1 MHNSFSIHFDA
12 YCYILIFVLF
22 KLTIFLAKIAHFV
35 LSNQN
40 TSICIRIHQNVCRMN
55 CANVLCTKLPKKWI
69 LLHFNRLKLK
79 NYLYLFVME
88 DPVVCK
94 IVLEIFY
101 VTIRKFWQK
110 CVIWSPYRDLI
121 FAPCASVTWPSK
133 WMKMPSW
140 ATSLLLP
147 GSISREPEIKIHS
160 TVNIKR
166 NLFVSGRISH

>member
-1 MHNSFSIHFDA
+1 MHIDAYWCILAYSNVIKITFLIISCTKYLQNTFRKHFDTFWA
-12 YCYILIFVLF
+12 NLIISDKKIGLSTFCSKCSEWENMRQNASKCTQNELCKCFMHKIFKEVVFILQNRL

-88 DPVVCK
+88 DPVCN
-94 IVLEIFY
+94 I
-101 VTIRKFWQK
+101 
-110 CVIWSPYRDLI
+110 VIW
-121 FAPCASVTWPSK
+121 
-133 WMKMPSW
+133 
-140 ATSLLLP
+140 
-147 GSISREPEIKIHS
+147 
-160 TVNIKR
+160 
-166 NLFVSGRISH
+166 